1 MYEWATQLMPY
12 FRSLSLVE
20 KSQSTIR
27 LPTDISVFMT
37 RLPPGYVSVANSS
50 LHGSTI
56 LLFPCQS
63 RDPRGTYLTP
73 HWRKL
78 ILTSPRSREGHGL
91 IKYFSFELMQFDS
104 GPFVRRLKTLDQI
117 DFKTKQHQPWRRQFN
132 QCQACLQRQCQSMF
146 KNTRLNM
153 NVSYNIEVAT
163 SMEIGSNFKIV
174 EWADL
179 VTLDL
184 STFDAPG
191 GKEKLA
197 AQLKD
202 AVHNVGF
209 FYITGFGLSQQ
220 EVDRQFAIGKEFFA
234 LPTEEKVKYK
244 ADLEHGNYNGYR
256 PKGSGEI
263 LPGKRD
269 NVEMYNVFKFSK
281 FRPFSTSLQR

>member
-1 MYEWATQLMPY
+1 
-12 FRSLSLVE
+12 
-20 KSQSTIR
+20 
-27 LPTDISVFMT
+27 
-37 RLPPGYVSVANSS
+37 
-50 LHGSTI
+50 
-56 LLFPCQS
+56 
-63 RDPRGTYLTP
+63 
-73 HWRKL
+73 
-78 ILTSPRSREGHGL
+78 
-91 IKYFSFELMQFDS
+91 
-104 GPFVRRLKTLDQI
+104 
-117 DFKTKQHQPWRRQFN
+117 
-132 QCQACLQRQCQSMF
+132 MF
-146 KNTRLNM
+146 KNKKLNM
-153 NVSYNIEVAT
+153 SVSYRELAT
-163 SMEIGSNFKIV
+163 TLETGSDFNTV

-184 STFDAPG
+184 STFDTPG

-209 FYITGFGLSQQ
+209 FYITGFGLSQE

-281 FRPFSTSLQR
+281 LRPSSNILHR